1 MTGVDAIA
9 SYGTKRG
16 DLDFYIEA
24 ATWNHVRA
32 IMETFIKFSVVARYK
47 TYHSLRFLD

>member
-1 MTGVDAIA
+1 MVAGEVLKIDLLMLSENMKKGVDAIA

-24 ATWNHVRA
+24 AT
-32 IMETFIKFSVVARYK
+32 
-47 TYHSLRFLD
+47 